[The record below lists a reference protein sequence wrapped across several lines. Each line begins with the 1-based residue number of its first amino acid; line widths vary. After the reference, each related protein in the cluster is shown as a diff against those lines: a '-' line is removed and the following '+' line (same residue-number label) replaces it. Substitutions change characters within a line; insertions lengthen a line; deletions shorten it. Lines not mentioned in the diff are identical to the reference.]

1 LQRGA
6 NLAKP
11 RPPHAADA
19 KDPAALPPGLN
30 ATTCPT
36 IWAASELQYLDRQI
50 VSAANPRAANAGV
63 QTLHACSSVADA
75 AIAPTQTLYE

>member
-11 RPPHAADA
+11 RPTHAADA

-36 IWAASELQYLDRQI
+36 ISAASELQYFDRQLSRRQI
-50 VSAANPRAANAGV
+50 PGAANVGV
-63 QTLHACSSVADA
+63 QTLRACSSVADA
-75 AIAPTQTLYE
+75 AIAPTQTLRE